1 MFKLKSEI
9 PVNIKYYIS
18 KVIGSKKS
26 LKSVEKQKKYV

>member
-18 KVIGSKKS
+18 KVIGTKKS
-26 LKSVEKQKKYV
+26 MKGVEKQKKYI